1 MESKMFSILSFLE
14 QTQHAVTAKE
24 IAEKLGISVRTVM
37 RYMNV
42 LCSSKEKSFAIQ
54 ASKTKGYYLEIK
66 DENKFNSYMNTQ
78 RQELTIN
85 EQNLELVLYIGL
97 RKKVSIQELSNVYSY
112 STSTILRLIQQINEM
127 LEDREIQIEKSKEN
141 FKLVGNEIKIRNY
154 ITMSFVN
161 HPEYIHKICS
171 QWDMYTIHLENILK
185 ENDIEYGS
193 SSNLIYLI
201 VTLIR
206 CSNKNDLILTDI
218 VRLLY
223 RNHRTT
229 TQKIENLRQRIV
241 NVFDINLSDDECIFI
256 QILLLKPD
264 TEILDYNELFSY
276 LKPIIEEALK
286 NIDAKYNTYFV
297 TNTQLLESLNYHVAN
312 CFEDYILMAESDNE
326 LLEQIK
332 INFTNEYCYA
342 IEFKKWIYQV
352 LDIEIGD
359 KDIGYI
365 ALHFANGSEIQ
376 DMKDSLNA
384 QIIYKSNKTVATLLK
399 SRINDKCSNIRVE
412 QLVKADVIPN
422 DLHRYDINFIFED
435 YVDDKEG
442 VCKISPFLNYLDLE
456 IINDEILKIQGSNA
470 LLSMLEK
477 ENFYPNLDVENK
489 KILLETLLK
498 QLKDKK
504 YLSEKECKQLLERE
518 KLTSTEIVL
527 NVAFPHV
534 IVEGKSFITI
544 ATLKHPV
551 FWKNNFVKIIIL
563 MGLSKNDNKTRSA
576 IQYLFN
582 RLSNTEIVNRIEKN
596 EKFEKLIKI
605 IKGEC

>member
-1 MESKMFSILSFLE
+1 
-14 QTQHAVTAKE
+14 
-24 IAEKLGISVRTVM
+24 
-37 RYMNV
+37 
-42 LCSSKEKSFAIQ
+42 
-54 ASKTKGYYLEIK
+54 
-66 DENKFNSYMNTQ
+66 
-78 RQELTIN
+78 
-85 EQNLELVLYIGL
+85 
-97 RKKVSIQELSNVYSY
+97 
-112 STSTILRLIQQINEM
+112 
-127 LEDREIQIEKSKEN
+127 
-141 FKLVGNEIKIRNY
+141 
-154 ITMSFVN
+154 
-161 HPEYIHKICS
+161 
-171 QWDMYTIHLENILK
+171 
-185 ENDIEYGS
+185 
-193 SSNLIYLI
+193 
-201 VTLIR
+201 
-206 CSNKNDLILTDI
+206 
-218 VRLLY
+218 
-223 RNHRTT
+223 
-229 TQKIENLRQRIV
+229 
-241 NVFDINLSDDECIFI
+241 
-256 QILLLKPD
+256 
-264 TEILDYNELFSY
+264 
-276 LKPIIEEALK
+276 
-286 NIDAKYNTYFV
+286 
-297 TNTQLLESLNYHVAN
+297 
-312 CFEDYILMAESDNE
+312 
-326 LLEQIK
+326 
-332 INFTNEYCYA
+332 
-342 IEFKKWIYQV
+342 
-352 LDIEIGD
+352 
-359 KDIGYI
+359 
-365 ALHFANGSEIQ
+365 
-376 DMKDSLNA
+376 
-384 QIIYKSNKTVATLLK
+384 
-399 SRINDKCSNIRVE
+399 
-412 QLVKADVIPN
+412 ADVIPN